1 MTTLSGFE
9 RRRRIG
15 SHIALGVCVIGA
27 ITVMT
32 PVFLI
37 LGYLIYQG
45 ASSINLD
52 LLTQLPK
59 APGELGGGI
68 GQAVVGS
75 FIMVVMALAIAA
87 PIAIGAGIYLAE
99 FGKGKWADTVR
110 FSADVMNGVPSILLG
125 VAVWSLIVVPMK
137 GFSAFAGSVALAI
150 LMLPVI
156 TRTTEEAVRTVPR
169 ALREGSLGLGATT
182 ARTIWSVVIPA
193 AKGGITTGLILAV
206 SRAFGEAAPL
216 LFTAAGSRF
225 WNFYVDRPMASL
237 PVQIFE
243 YAKSPYADWHRQ
255 AWAAALV
262 LIIIVLGLNIIAR
275 LATRQ
280 QQGGH

>member
-1 MTTLSGFE
+1 MSKLSLYE
-9 RRRRIG
+9 RRRRTG
-15 SHIALGVCVIGA
+15 SGLALGLCALGA
-27 ITVMT
+27 ISVMT

-37 LGYLIYQG
+37 LGYILYQG
-45 ASSINLD
+45 ASSINLN

-68 GQAVVGS
+68 GQAVAGS
-75 FIMVVMALAIAA
+75 FIMVLMALAIAA

-99 FGKGKWADTVR
+99 YGKGRSADVVR
-110 FSADVMNGVPSILLG
+110 FAADVMNGVPSILLG
-125 VAVWSLIVVPMK
+125 VAAWSLLVVPMK
-137 GFSAFAGSVALAI
+137 SFSAFAGSVALAI

-169 ALREGSLGLGATT
+169 ALREGSLGLGATM
-182 ARTIWSVVIPA
+182 ARTIWSVVVPA
-193 AKGGITTGLILAV
+193 AKGGITTGVILAV

-262 LIIIVLGLNIIAR
+262 LIMIVLGLNIIAR
-275 LATRQ
+275 LATKQ

>member
-1 MTTLSGFE
+1 MTRLSNFE
-9 RRRRIG
+9 RSRRVG
-15 SHIALGVCVIGA
+15 SGVALGLCALGA

-37 LGYLIYQG
+37 LGYILYQG

-75 FIMVVMALAIAA
+75 IIMVTMALLIAA

-99 FGKGKWADTVR
+99 FGKGRWADLVR

-137 GFSAFAGSVALAI
+137 GFSALAGSVALAI

-156 TRTTEEAVRTVPR
+156 TRTTEEAIRTVPR
-169 ALREGSLGLGATT
+169 ALREGSLSLGATT
-182 ARTIWSVVIPA
+182 ARTIWSVVVPA
-193 AKGGITTGLILAV
+193 AKSGITTGVILAV

-262 LIIIVLGLNIIAR
+262 LIVIVLGLNIIAR
-275 LATRQ
+275 LATKQ